1 MPGSVVSLRE
11 GVGSRKAIAM
21 LTIEVR
27 EVEQPEHFQH
37 MPPAPYELARC
48 WPMRH
53 KVAVSLACYAITERY
68 RVGQMFEVPRAGDD
82 KVYLRVGEKLLVA
95 QLTNRDPSSF
105 RSDAVAVLCVDKAL
119 NVVAATGDAHGDWGP
134 LFSVVEAREAE
145 SATTEGWGGFKVPFA
160 LHADNYANTLH
171 VLWREGEVLSAA
183 DTDPA
188 RWCPRWASVQ
198 NWVLAPRARNVL
210 VCTPSAWSDL
220 RVRPLGPPGPRQ
232 RHVGAVTA

>member
-1 MPGSVVSLRE
+1 
-11 GVGSRKAIAM
+11 
-21 LTIEVR
+21 
-27 EVEQPEHFQH
+27 
-37 MPPAPYELARC
+37 
-48 WPMRH
+48 MRH

-68 RVGQMFEVPRAGDD
+68 RVGQMFDVPRAGDD
-82 KVYLRVGEKLLVA
+82 KVYLRVSEKLLVA

-105 RSDAVAVLCVDKAL
+105 RSDAVAVLCVDNAL
-119 NVVAATGDAHGDWGP
+119 NVVAASGDAHGDWGP

-145 SATTEGWGGFKVPFA
+145 SATTEGWGGFKVPLA
-160 LHADNYANTLH
+160 MHADNFANTLH

-198 NWVLAPRARNVL
+198 NWVLAPRARSVL
-210 VCTPSAWSDL
+210 ASTPSAWSDL